1 MAVIAAL
8 YLAREIFIPL
18 AFAITLA
25 IILSPAVAWLMKWR
39 IRRTPAAMTMVV
51 LTILAAAG
59 IGFVIFNQL
68 VQVLDELPVYKEN
81 IRHKIQAMRAPS
93 NGALGRA
100 TERVKDLA
108 NELSTTPSPLVN
120 PSEKDRVVRRGTTST
135 EADVPVQVQIVPD
148 SGNDLQYLREL
159 TKSFLSPLGTVGI
172 VLIFTVFLLIKQDD
186 LRDRLFG
193 LAGLSRLNLMTQAL
207 DDAILRVSRY
217 LMLQFLV
224 NAGFGI
230 CWGIGL
236 YLIGVPY
243 AALWTTVT
251 ALFRIVPYLGSMVGG
266 VLPLILSLAVFDT
279 WMQPLLVLLLFA
291 FLELVTANFI
301 EPVLY
306 GSHTGVSSLALL
318 VTTVFW
324 ATLWG
329 PAGLILSTP
338 LTVCLVVLGRH
349 VPQFSFLH
357 VLLGDENALTTEA
370 QLYQRLLALDDNG
383 ARAVVD
389 RSLAGSSVLQLYDSV
404 IVPTMTMVETD
415 RHKGTLDADREE
427 FIFMSVR
434 EMLGEVSV
442 RTPRSDDGPTHPG
455 RFLCLPANDESDEV
469 TAAMLAQL
477 LEAAGHVTISLPKDG
492 KLHHTIRM
500 IAPSDEDVFCIS
512 ALPPFAF
519 VQARNLTIQLRE
531 RYPST
536 KILVGIWGFSGD
548 ANRAVER
555 FQPSKPD
562 HFVTSFL
569 GALQCLAAKASP
581 DGVEAKFKT
590 YEING

>member
-25 IILSPAVAWLMKWR
+25 IILSPAVAWLMKLR
-39 IRRTPAAMTMVV
+39 IRRTPAAMTMVL
-51 LTILAAAG
+51 LTIAATAG

-93 NGALGRA
+93 EGALGRA
-100 TERVKDLA
+100 TEKVKDLA
-108 NELSTTPSPLVN
+108 NELSTNPAPLVN
-120 PSEKDRVVRRGTTST
+120 RPEKDRVARRSPTSP
-135 EADVPVQVQIVPD
+135 EADVPVAVQIVPD
-148 SGNDLQYLREL
+148 PGNDLQYLREL

-230 CWGIGL
+230 FWGIGL

-243 AALWTTVT
+243 AALWATVT

-266 VLPLILSLAVFDT
+266 VLPLVLSLAVFDT
-279 WMQPLLVLLLFA
+279 WVQPLLVLLLFL

-357 VLLGDENALTTEA
+357 VLLGDEDALTAEA
-370 QLYQRLLALDDNG
+370 QLYQRLLALDDHG
-383 ARAVVD
+383 ARTVVD
-389 RSLAGSSVLQLYDSV
+389 RSLAGSTVLQLYDSV

-427 FIFMSVR
+427 FIFMSIR

-442 RTPRSDDGPTHPG
+442 RTPRSEDGPIHPG

-469 TAAMLAQL
+469 TAAMLAQV
-477 LEAAGHVTISLPKDG
+477 LEAVGHVTISFPKDG
-492 KLHHTIRM
+492 KLQHTIRM
-500 IAPSDEDVFCIS
+500 IAPSAEDVFCIS

-519 VQARNLTIQLRE
+519 TQARNLTIQLRE
-531 RYPST
+531 RYPNT
-536 KILVGIWGFSGD
+536 KILVGVWGFTGD
-548 ANRAVER
+548 ASRAVER

-562 HFVTSFL
+562 HFVTSFA
-569 GALQCLAAKASP
+569 GALHCLVMPVSP
-581 DGVEAKFKT
+581 NTVEAKFKT
-590 YEING
+590 FEING